1 MLVPWDSSKKFG
13 GQQFLRYY
21 HLFVEG
27 EMDQIVEKLEGCKKI
42 QSFHEQGN
50 WFIEFEKC

>member
-1 MLVPWDSSKKFG
+1 MLVPWDSSKKQD

-27 EMDQIVEKLEGCKKI
+27 EMEGLVEQLEDCKLL

-50 WFIEFEKC
+50 WFVEFEKC